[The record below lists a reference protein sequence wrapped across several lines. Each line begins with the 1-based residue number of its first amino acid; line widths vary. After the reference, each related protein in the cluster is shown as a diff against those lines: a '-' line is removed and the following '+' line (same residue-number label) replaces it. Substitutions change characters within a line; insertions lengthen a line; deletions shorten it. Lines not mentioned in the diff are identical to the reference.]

1 MIIMRKFW
9 KNPRV
14 LGKLAYWA
22 MKLLTATIKITVINR
37 ELVEPKEPYLFAFW
51 HGEQFLPSQI
61 IINQHKTPMCVMV
74 SPSRDGA
81 ILTTYL
87 EKIGYEIIRGSSRDG
102 NVRVLIGMKSKLA
115 QGYSLG
121 FGIDGPIGPIY
132 VVKPGMIFLAQ
143 KCNVKIVPVGSAF
156 SKYWTFN
163 KAWDK
168 FKLPKPFAKA
178 VLVYGE
184 PFSVD
189 PEADVNQMC
198 VELENKIKLAEQ
210 RAYDLLK

>member
-1 MIIMRKFW
+1 MKKWW
-9 KNPRV
+9 KNP
-14 LGKLAYWA
+14 KLAGTTAFWLLRSLA
-22 MKLLTATIKITVINR
+22 ITLRTKLYKHESIDHNTT
-37 ELVEPKEPYLFAFW
+37 YLFAFW